1 MKSGM
6 NNSSSA
12 TSRWGSMFGT
22 KTTVTPRKNGDDQDD
37 LLLFGEIH
45 KRSEK
50 ERSNNLLQPIS
61 SDHDLLDY
69 SVSDP
74 NSGSNYPLYSAKKIN
89 GMEGMNDYDWLKT
102 PPATP
107 LFPSLEMEMDPEF
120 VIQREIPILQPPL
133 TRFSVN
139 NLESKLNHRPKSPTK
154 AAEIKEP
161 SLLATPTNSSTQPN
175 SNAPNPASTS
185 ACNSHNNYGFH
196 DLTSRNIS
204 LTIYNTSDQDEKDSV
219 SSAISRSNKYFPR
232 QGIHDNLHRT
242 PPNLTTASSTST
254 RSSSVSRA
262 RPNWQQQS
270 SGYSSGLRS
279 TSTAKDRPSSASRG
293 SRYNNNSTINDNNP
307 AKSLSADQDQ
317 RLRTV
322 ANTSSRS
329 SSASKTRLNNN
340 INKLSSSTDEDRHLG
355 NQQHS
360 HVKPPR
366 QSVSPSMTRGR
377 NSISIRDHKQ
387 PEINNEHASTTIVSS
402 RGRNHPSSGG
412 SNNRSSHNLFGSKM
426 VDKVMNARRSTTL
439 SSVAVVNQE
448 REISHKQNARGFAS
462 SSLMINN
469 EVAGFRKSSPSS
481 AAQNQDKFESST
493 SSSSL
498 PISNEKPRAGIL
510 KTSSDMALRDSK
522 DTREIN
528 HQAANL
534 TRNVKNSKHDH
545 SSIRRAIEQSRVC
558 MNVEVI
564 KLTTVTGDKKEKR
577 KFTVRGEK

>member
-1 MKSGM
+1 ME
-6 NNSSSA
+6 
-12 TSRWGSMFGT
+12 
-22 KTTVTPRKNGDDQDD
+22 
-37 LLLFGEIH
+37 LLT
-45 KRSEK
+45 
-50 ERSNNLLQPIS
+50 ER
-61 SDHDLLDY
+61 
-69 SVSDP
+69 
-74 NSGSNYPLYSAKKIN
+74 GK
-89 GMEGMNDYDWLKT
+89 NDYDWLKT

-175 SNAPNPASTS
+175 SNGPNPASTS
-185 ACNSHNNYGFH
+185 ACNSHNNYG
-196 DLTSRNIS
+196 SRNIS
-204 LTIYNTSDQDEKDSV
+204 LKIYNTSDQDEKDSV
-219 SSAISRSNKYFPR
+219 LSANSRSNKYFPR
-232 QGIHDNLHRT
+232 QGIHDNL
-242 PPNLTTASSTST
+242 TTASCPST
-254 RSSSVSRA
+254 RSSSASRG
-262 RPNWQQQS
+262 RPNCNSVNPSTPKSSSTNRQQQS
-270 SGYSSGLRS
+270 SGYSSSLRS

-293 SRYNNNSTINDNNP
+293 SRYNNNCTINDSNP

-317 RLRTV
+317 RPRTV

-329 SSASKTRLNNN
+329 SSASKSRLNNN
-340 INKLSSSTDEDRHLG
+340 INKLSSSTDEDRHLV

-360 HVKPPR
+360 HVKPRR

-377 NSISIRDHKQ
+377 NSISIRNHKQ
-387 PEINNEHASTTIVSS
+387 PEINNEQEQEHASTTIVSS
-402 RGRNHPSSGG
+402 RGRIHRASGG
-412 SNNRSSHNLFGSKM
+412 SNNRSSHNVFGSKM
-426 VDKVMNARRSTTL
+426 VDKVMSARRSTTL

-448 REISHKQNARGFAS
+448 REISRKQNARGFAS

-469 EVAGFRKSSPSS
+469 EVSGFRKSSPSSSPSS
-481 AAQNQDKFESST
+481 AAQNQDIGTMYEPKFESST

-498 PISNEKPRAGIL
+498 PISNEKPSAGIL
-510 KTSSDMALRDSK
+510 KTSSDMALWDSK
-522 DTREIN
+522 DTTEIN

-564 KLTTVTGDKKEKR
+564 KLTTVTGDNKEKR
-577 KFTVRGEK
+577 KITVRGEK